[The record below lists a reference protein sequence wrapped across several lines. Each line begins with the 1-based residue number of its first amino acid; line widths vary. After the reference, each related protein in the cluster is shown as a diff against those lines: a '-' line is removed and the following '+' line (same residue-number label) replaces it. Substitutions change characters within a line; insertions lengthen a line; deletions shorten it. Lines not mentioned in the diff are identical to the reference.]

1 MADIDTIS
9 KYLIQHYP
17 DHFTRFALARDDVE
31 VIEVIETEQP
41 TVRARRSD
49 SFIRVRIAG
58 EEALVH
64 NEFQTASSTNPPMER
79 RMAGYIGHAIE
90 HHGLP
95 IYSNVIYLRPNAG
108 QNDPRYYV

>member
-49 SFIRVRIAG
+49 SFIRVRING

-79 RMAGYIGHAIE
+79 RMAGYIGYAIDE
-90 HHGLP
+90 
-95 IYSNVIYLRPNAG
+95 AT
-108 QNDPRYYV
+108 